1 MKHASSETNSVKH
14 DNAIRN
20 IGFIREDL
28 GTEKKNMKIYPC
40 FLFILSLRL
49 HRTKKFRMINLIHKK
64 VCDIFLTF
72 VGCGI
77 SECQIRLSILIPAP
91 DRGGQFAETSGLIN
105 HMERSVCFI

>member
-1 MKHASSETNSVKH
+1 M
-14 DNAIRN
+14 
-20 IGFIREDL
+20 EDL
-28 GTEKKNMKIYPC
+28 GTGNKEQENSTC

-49 HRTKKFRMINLIHKK
+49 HSTKKFRMINLIHKK

-77 SECQIRLSILIPAP
+77 SECQIRLSILFPAP
-91 DRGGQFAETSGLIN
+91 DRGGQFVETSGLIN